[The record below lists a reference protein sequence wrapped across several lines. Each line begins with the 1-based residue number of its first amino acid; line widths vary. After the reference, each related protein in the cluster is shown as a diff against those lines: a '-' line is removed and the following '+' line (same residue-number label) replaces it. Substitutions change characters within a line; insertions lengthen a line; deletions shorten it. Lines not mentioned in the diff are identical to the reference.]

1 MIEMKETDMTDDTV
15 LFGRP
20 YLGDPRLDR
29 LMGMVFTLA
38 GEVAMLKA
46 EVARLSGNNA
56 SPEEISAE
64 LQAFAREVLT
74 PLTDPEPKHAA

>member
-1 MIEMKETDMTDDTV
+1 MTDDTV

-29 LMGMVFTLA
+29 LMGMVFALA
-38 GEVAMLKA
+38 GEVAVLKA
-46 EVARLSGNNA
+46 EVARLSGQGSA
-56 SPEEISAE
+56 EEISAE
-64 LQAFAREVLT
+64 LQAFAREILT